1 MNSIESDDA
10 FGTILVRV
18 VNAPLLIFVGW
29 IGYFMNSIE
38 SDDAFGTIKVRVV
51 NAPFLI
57 LVGWIGYLG
66 QWMN

>member
-1 MNSIESDDA
+1 MMPLVISWSELISP
-10 FGTILVRV
+10 FLIL
-18 VNAPLLIFVGW
+18 VGW
-29 IGYFMNSIE
+29 IGYLGEWMNSMNSIE